1 VRRVSC
7 ARNLIALCLTATLHA
22 QTSFDVASIKRS
34 EPNSPNG
41 STFEYR
47 TGGGLR
53 VQNGTLGGLIE
64 SAYDVRDFQIIGGP
78 DWVNVDR
85 FDVLARS
92 ASDAAPASRDTDI
105 AATRL
110 KLRAVLAD
118 RFQLVLYRETRELP
132 RYVLRVNRDGPKP
145 ALERASSAANTRTGI
160 QSTCGHMMGT
170 SASMT
175 NLTLYLSR
183 QLRRPVL
190 DATGLSERYNFQL
203 DWTPELAPCG
213 DSAGDA
219 PSIFTAIQE
228 QLGLTLD
235 ASKGPVDVLVIDS
248 AQRPAGD

>member
-1 VRRVSC
+1 MLRAFSLV
-7 ARNLIALCLTATLHA
+7 AICLTGTLHA
-22 QTSFDVASIKRS
+22 QTSFETASIKRS
-34 EPNSPNG
+34 EPNNPNG

-47 TGGGLR
+47 TGGSLR
-53 VQNGTLGGLIE
+53 VQSGTLLGLIE

-78 DWVNVDR
+78 GWVNTDR

-92 ASDAAPASRDTDI
+92 ASDGAPGSRDSDI

-110 KLRAVLAD
+110 KLRALLAE
-118 RFQLVLYRETRELP
+118 RFQLVLHRETRELP
-132 RYVLRVNRDGPKP
+132 QYVLRMNKDGPKP
-145 ALERASSAANTRTGI
+145 TLERASSAANSRTGI
-160 QSTCGHMMGT
+160 QSTCGHMTGT

-213 DSAGDA
+213 DATGDA
-219 PSIFTAIQE
+219 PSIFNAMQE

-248 AQRPAGD
+248 AQRPTED